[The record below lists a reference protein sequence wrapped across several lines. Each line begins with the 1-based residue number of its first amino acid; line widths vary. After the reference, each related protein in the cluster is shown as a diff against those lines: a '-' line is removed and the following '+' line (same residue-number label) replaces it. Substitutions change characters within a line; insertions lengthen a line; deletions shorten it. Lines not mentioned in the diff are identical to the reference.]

1 VPPAR
6 PSPRV
11 DPQQREPLN
20 PDAGAWRISDG
31 VLFSVT
37 SSLVLWGLIVA
48 GLHATLT

>member
-11 DPQQREPLN
+11 DPQQHEPLSTDN
-20 PDAGAWRISDG
+20 RSWRIADG

-37 SSLVLWGLIVA
+37 SSLLLWGLIVA
-48 GLHATLT
+48 GLHATLS